1 MSEIAYKIEHSPAYA
16 SLIIDLQP
24 EQKVLVEAS
33 AMAAMD
39 TSIKMESK
47 IKGGLIKGVGRMFA
61 GESLFLNEF
70 RTQNQSGRLY
80 LSPSVPGDIQHY
92 YIENRCSLLV
102 QSSGFVAC
110 SDRVELDTQ
119 FQGFKGFFSGESLF
133 LLRATGRGDFWF
145 SSYGGILEIPV
156 EESYVVDTSYIVA
169 FEDTLNYN
177 VEMIGGL
184 SFKGLKT
191 GILGGEGLVCRFS
204 GQGSLW
210 IQSRAIYPLLNFL
223 NSFRSTKGGD

>member
-1 MSEIAYKIEHSPAYA
+1 MSEIAYEIEHSPTYA
-16 SLIIDLQP
+16 SLIVELQSQ
-24 EQKVLVEAS
+24 QKILVEAS

-39 TSIKMESK
+39 TSLKMESK
-47 IKGGLIKGVGRMFA
+47 IRGGLMKGVGRMLG
-61 GESLFLNEF
+61 GESLFINTF
-70 RTQNQSGRLY
+70 TAQKGRGKLY
-80 LSPSVPGDIQHY
+80 ISPGVPGDIKHY
-92 YIENRCSLLV
+92 YLDNSCGLMV

-110 SDRVELDTQ
+110 SETVEIDTQ

-133 LLRATGRGDFWF
+133 LLKATGEGDFWF
-145 SSYGGILEIPV
+145 SSYGAIIEIPV
-156 EESYVVDTSYIVA
+156 VKDYVVDTGYIVA

-204 GQGSLW
+204 GQGKLW
-210 IQSRAIYPLLNFL
+210 IQTRAMYPLLNFL
-223 NSFRSTKGGD
+223 YPFRPTRSSD

>member
-1 MSEIAYKIEHSPAYA
+1 M
-16 SLIIDLQP
+16 
-24 EQKVLVEAS
+24 
-33 AMAAMD
+33 
-39 TSIKMESK
+39 
-47 IKGGLIKGVGRMFA
+47 
-61 GESLFLNEF
+61 
-70 RTQNQSGRLY
+70 
-80 LSPSVPGDIQHY
+80 
-92 YIENRCSLLV
+92 
-102 QSSGFVAC
+102 
-110 SDRVELDTQ
+110 
-119 FQGFKGFFSGESLF
+119 F
-133 LLRATGRGDFWF
+133 LLKATGRGDFWF

-156 EESYVVDTSYIVA
+156 EENYVVDTSYIVA

-223 NSFRSTKGGD
+223 NPFRPVKSSN